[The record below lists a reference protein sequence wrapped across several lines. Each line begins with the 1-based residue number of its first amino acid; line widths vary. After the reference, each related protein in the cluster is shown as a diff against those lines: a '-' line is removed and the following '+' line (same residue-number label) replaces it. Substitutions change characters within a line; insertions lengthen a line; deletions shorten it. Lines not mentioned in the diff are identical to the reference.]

1 MKTVIVPKDCTLV
14 VNSKDALA
22 RFHVFMMNGSTLTST
37 CGNFTHPGS
46 IDEPDVD
53 CPTCK
58 HREHRMLNELPCK
71 ACKIEYVDTTYQEYE
86 RDETVE

>member
-1 MKTVIVPKDCTLV
+1 MKTVIVPKDCTLIV
-14 VNSKDALA
+14 HTREALA
-22 RFHVFMMNGSTLTST
+22 RFAVFCMNGSTIKWEVEYP
-37 CGNFTHPGS
+37 FAPGS